1 MVQIKELFVMED
13 QPLNQTENFIK
24 GELIH
29 TIFSNAAE
37 HFSIAKIKIDDTNE
51 SYQEPEIV
59 IKGYFSELQ
68 PGEVYVFYGKIVEHK
83 RFGTQYDVSHYKRY
97 LPDTKE
103 GLIAY
108 LSSDLF
114 YGIGQKT
121 ATRIVDQLGESAIA
135 TIMNN
140 PDVLN
145 QISGLTAERKK
156 TLVEQLSE
164 HQGFDHV
171 VVHLSK
177 YGIGLKMAQK
187 IYEAY
192 QEQAVELLM
201 SNPYQYVFDIK
212 GFGFHRADLIAS
224 QNKIE
229 LNHPSRIRAGCL
241 YVLHESMQ
249 EGHVYL
255 PIDELQ
261 LQVQR
266 LLDAERNHISTE
278 LIEQQLI
285 EMTEEDH
292 LVLDDEKAYLPFL
305 FYAEAGFST
314 NLKRILKQQ
323 QSDQIIEAELLK
335 LVGQIEEEET
345 LSYGKEQYEAI
356 QQALEEKV
364 MILTGGP
371 GTGKTTVI
379 KGILRAFS
387 SLHEVSLDMA
397 DYESKSKFPF
407 ILTAPTGRA
416 AKRLSESTGLQA
428 MTIHRL
434 LGWDGGEGFEKNEAN
449 QLEGR
454 LIVIDE
460 FSMVDIFLANQLF
473 KAIPTEMHVLLVGDQ
488 DQLPSVGP
496 GHVLADLLASKQ
508 IQSVELQEVYRQQ
521 EGSKI
526 IELAHQIKHDQVDQT
541 ALTKASDFNFIRC
554 QPHDIIDALK
564 QIVQKALAK
573 DFDIKDMQILAPM
586 YRTDIGIHRINQEI
600 QQIVNPKRSGVREM
614 KTKDAIFRTG
624 DKVIQLVN
632 QPEDGVFNGDIG
644 QITSIFK
651 ASENVEKEEQLV
663 VTYDDIDVVYT
674 RNELLNIMHAY
685 CISIHK
691 SQGSEFP
698 IIVMPV
704 DWTYRRML
712 RKNLLYTAITR
723 AKKSLIIC
731 GNDQSFLAGIREED
745 TNTRNTTLQVRLK
758 KVLED
763 EVYAKKLSE
772 ETEEEKNLSPYDF
785 LT

>member
-1 MVQIKELFVMED
+1 MEE
-13 QPLNQTENFIK
+13 QLIIQTENFIK
-24 GELIH
+24 GELVY
-29 TIFSNAAE
+29 TIYSNPAE
-37 HFSIAKIKIDDTNE
+37 HFSIAKIKILETNE
-51 SYQEPEIV
+51 VYQEPEIV
-59 IKGYFSELQ
+59 VKGYFSELQ
-68 PGEVYVFYGKIVEHK
+68 PGEAYLFYGKIVEHK
-83 RFGTQYDVSHYKRY
+83 RFGLQYDVSHFRRY

-103 GLIAY
+103 GLVAY

-114 YGIGQKT
+114 YGIGEKT
-121 ATRIVDQLGESAIA
+121 ALKIVDQLGETAIQN
-135 TIMNN
+135 IMDN
-140 PDVLN
+140 PAVLD
-145 QISGLTAERKK
+145 QIPGLTEQRKK

-171 VVHLSK
+171 VVHLLK

-187 IYEAY
+187 IYEVY
-192 QEQAVELLM
+192 KDQAIDLLM

-212 GFGFHRADLIAS
+212 GFGFHRADTIAR
-224 QNKIE
+224 QNKLE

-241 YVLHESMQ
+241 YILYESMLD
-249 EGHVYL
+249 GHVFL
-255 PIDELQ
+255 PVDQ
-261 LQVQR
+261 LCQEADR
-266 LLDAERNHISTE
+266 LLNATQNQITNEEIN
-278 LIEQQLI
+278 QQLV
-285 EMTEEDH
+285 EMAEEESI
-292 LVLDDEKAYLPFL
+292 VLDDEKAYLPYL
-305 FYAEAGFST
+305 YYAEAGFST
-314 NLKRILKQQ
+314 QIKRILKQEPIE
-323 QSDQIIEAELLK
+323 DVPEAELLK
-335 LVGQIEEEET
+335 IVGEIEEEET

-356 QQALEEKV
+356 QQALHEKV

-387 SLHEVSLDMA
+387 SIHDVSLDLA

-434 LGWDGGEGFEKNEAN
+434 LGWDGGDGFEKNEAN

-454 LIVIDE
+454 LIVVDE

-473 KAIPTEMHVLLVGDQ
+473 KAIPTNMHVLLVGDQ

-496 GHVLADLLASKQ
+496 GHVLADLLASNQ
-508 IQSVELQEVYRQQ
+508 IKAVELKEVYRQK
-521 EGSKI
+521 EDSKI
-526 IELAHQIKHDQVDQT
+526 IELAHQIKHDRVET
-541 ALTKASDFNFIRC
+541 NTLTRAKDFNFIRC
-554 QPHDIIDALK
+554 QSYDIINALK
-564 QIVQKALAK
+564 QIVQKALER
-573 DFDIKDMQILAPM
+573 DVDIKDMQILAPM

-600 QQIVNPKRSGVREM
+600 QQIVNPKRSSVREI

-644 QITSIFK
+644 QITAIFK
-651 ASENVEKEEQLV
+651 ANENVEKEEQVV
-663 VTYDDIDVVYT
+663 VTYDDIDVVYN
-674 RNELLNIMHAY
+674 RNDLQNITHAY

-698 IIVMPV
+698 IIIMPV
-704 DWTYRRML
+704 DRSYRRML

-731 GNDQSFLAGIREED
+731 GNEAAFLAGVREVD
-745 TNTRNTTLQVRLK
+745 TNIRNTTLKERLT
-758 KVLED
+758 KVLTDED
-763 EVYAKKLSE
+763 YAEKLAE
-772 ETEEEKNLSPYDF
+772 ATEEDHHLSPYDF

>member
-1 MVQIKELFVMED
+1 MED
-13 QPLNQTENFIK
+13 QPLSAPENYIK

-29 TIFSNAAE
+29 TIFSNPTE
-37 HFSIAKIKIDDTNE
+37 HFSIAKIKVLETTEDYDE
-51 SYQEPEIV
+51 EEIV
-59 IKGYFSELQ
+59 AKGYFSELIQ
-68 PGEVYVFYGKIVEHK
+68 GEVYLFYGQLADHK
-83 RFGTQYDVSHYKRY
+83 RFGLQYDVTQFKRY

-103 GLIAY
+103 GLISY

-121 ATRIVDQLGESAIA
+121 AMKIVDHLGETAIDA
-135 TIMNN
+135 IMND
-140 PDVLN
+140 PTVLDS
-145 QISGLTAERKK
+145 ISGLTSDRKQA
-156 TLVEQLSE
+156 LVEQLKE

-192 QEQAVELLM
+192 HEQAIDILL
-201 SNPYQYVFDIK
+201 SNPYQYVFDIE
-212 GFGFHRADLIAS
+212 GFGFHRADLIAG

-229 LNHPSRIRAGCL
+229 LNHPARIRAGCL
-241 YVLHESMQ
+241 YVMHESMQ
-249 EGHVYL
+249 EGHVFLPLDQLNPRASRLLQADRNDITPEDIKKQLVEMSEEDMLVHEEDRVYL
-255 PIDELQ
+255 P
-261 LQVQR
+261 
-266 LLDAERNHISTE
+266 
-278 LIEQQLI
+278 
-285 EMTEEDH
+285 
-292 LVLDDEKAYLPFL
+292 YLY
-305 FYAEAGFST
+305 YAEAGFST
-314 NLKRILKQQ
+314 NLKRILKQEE
-323 QSDQIIEAELLK
+323 SEQIPEAELLK
-335 LVGQIEEEET
+335 LVGEIEEEET
-345 LSYGKEQYEAI
+345 LSYGKEQYAAI
-356 QQALEEKV
+356 KQALEEKV

-387 SLHEVSLDMA
+387 QAKDLSLDLA
-397 DYESKSKFPF
+397 DYDSQSKFPF

-416 AKRLSESTGLQA
+416 AKRLSESTGFQA

-434 LGWDGGEGFEKNEAN
+434 LGWDGHEGFDKNEMN
-449 QLEGR
+449 QLEGS

-473 KAIPTEMHVLLVGDQ
+473 KAIPTDMYVLLVGDE

-496 GHVLADLLASKQ
+496 GYVLADLLASEQ
-508 IQSVELQEVYRQQ
+508 IKATKLEEVYRQK

-526 IELAHQIKHDQVDQT
+526 IELAHEIKHNQVDQQ
-541 ALTKASDFNFIRC
+541 ALTKANDFNFIRC
-554 QPHDIIDALK
+554 GSWEIIDAIK

-586 YRTDIGIHRINQEI
+586 YKTDIGIHRINQEI
-600 QQIVNPKRSGVREM
+600 QQIVNPKRPDVREIRS
-614 KTKDAIFRTG
+614 KDAIFRTG

-663 VTYDDIDVVYT
+663 VTYDDTDVVYK
-674 RNELLNIMHAY
+674 RNDLLNIMHAY

-698 IIVMPV
+698 IIIMPI
-704 DWTYRRML
+704 DRSFHRML
-712 RKNLLYTAITR
+712 KKNLLYTAITR

-731 GNDQSFLAGIREED
+731 GDEQAFLRGIKEVD
-745 TNTRNTTLQVRLK
+745 TNKRNTTLQEKLT
-758 KVLED
+758 KVLVDD
-763 EVYAKKLSE
+763 EYATSLAE
-772 ETEEEKNLSPYDF
+772 ETEEEKNLSPFDF
-785 LT
+785 LS